1 VGFIFEV
8 ADDQESAVGAV
19 STLTIKTQTTCR
31 ASSCFSDRNNR
42 HPLSADL
49 KDKSE
54 NCGQNDKRN
63 EA

>member
-19 STLTIKTQTTCR
+19 STLTPLNPNNMQGFIL
-31 ASSCFSDRNNR
+31 FSDRNGR